1 MGSGGQRSVKRRA
14 TGGTVASATTQ
25 ASTVAAAATSAAS
38 TGGGGA
44 VSAFSKADVTS
55 QQAIIASAQ
64 AKGPAGTYWA
74 YDTPYQKFINN
85 SGLDSKPEL
94 VDSATFD
101 KTSGIEIYRTVNTN
115 KTYSAAEVATK
126 VAKDD
131 AYLYNAGGG
140 VVHGLGLYTTPDL
153 SGSLAYGYNRDKNTA
168 VMRFKIRDDAKIVNE
183 MDLNSQ
189 FQADLQKAGT
199 LAHKLNNNYEFSN
212 ALAMYA
218 VSKGYSVVTG
228 ARGSDRKSI
237 RKAMTNGGDYY
248 TEILDRGALIMDS
261 QTKMMTSKASR
272 GYGKTWADL
281 MDNHKI
287 K

>member
-14 TGGTVASATTQ
+14 TGGTAASAKAQ
-25 ASTVAAAATSAAS
+25 AG
-38 TGGGGA
+38 TGGSSA
-44 VSAFSKADVTS
+44 VAAFSKAGVTS
-55 QQAIIASAQ
+55 QKATIASAQ
-64 AKGPAGTYWA
+64 AKVPAGSFWA
-74 YDTPYQKFINN
+74 YNTPYQKFINN

-115 KTYSAAEVATK
+115 KTYAATEVATK

-131 AYLYNAGGG
+131 AYLYNAAGGTA
-140 VVHGLGLYTTPDL
+140 HGLGLYTTPNL
-153 SGSLAYGYNRDKNTA
+153 SGSLGYGYNHDKNTA
-168 VMRFKIRDDAKIVNE
+168 VMRFKIRDDAKIINE
-183 MDLNSQ
+183 TDLSNQ
-189 FQADLQKAGT
+189 FKGDSKKAGT
-199 LAHKLNNNYEFSN
+199 LAHSLMTKYTQDD
-212 ALAMYA
+212 AIAMYA
-218 VSKGYSVVTG
+218 VSKGYSVVTE
-228 ARGSDRKSI
+228 ARGSDQKSI

-261 QTKMMTSKASR
+261 QTKMMTSKTAR
-272 GYGKTWADL
+272 VYGKTWADL